1 MNFGNEMMRKIE
13 ERLTPRYKVKVPVEF
28 DSGRGYTQNCSAS
41 GVFFITDRP
50 FSPGQLIEYTLFLE
64 HIDAA
69 GPVRLRCQGKVV
81 RVEKNGKKMEGVAAT
96 INSYSLEVNEPEKQ

>member
-1 MNFGNEMMRKIE
+1 MMKNIE

-41 GVFFITDRP
+41 GVFFVTDRP
-50 FSPGQLIEYTLFLE
+50 FTPGQLIEYTLFLE

-69 GPVRLRCQGKVV
+69 GPVRLKCQGKVV
-81 RVEKNGKKMEGVAAT
+81 RVEKNGKKMGGVAAT
-96 INSYSLEVNEPEKQ
+96 INSYSLEVYELANGK